1 VKKASICQAFSKYQA
16 FSEYWP
22 FLNTVPFID
31 TGPVLK
37 TRGFIMR
44 IIRASE
50 HKTVPWKNGG
60 GTATN
65 IIASPDG
72 AGFDA
77 FDWRL
82 SGAHVG
88 RDGPFSI
95 FPDVNR
101 TMVILSGEALALHGL
116 APEPIVLTT
125 LSAPF
130 DFPGDVPVSATLPA
144 GPVDDLNIM
153 SHRGKF
159 RHSVRRSRLSI
170 DETIAPKGTLLVYV
184 EAGTVFA
191 TRISG
196 RETLGGGDTL
206 VSTTAVA
213 LSATAGSSVVV
224 INIWPV

>member
-1 VKKASICQAFSKYQA
+1 MILPVIAPVKKASICPACFNYKSA
-16 FSEYWP
+16 
-22 FLNTVPFID
+22 I
-31 TGPVLK
+31 K
-37 TRGFIMR
+37 TRGSIMR

-50 HKTVPWKNGG
+50 HQTVPWKNGG

-65 IIASPDG
+65 IIASPEG

-95 FPDVNR
+95 FPDVDR
-101 TMVILSGEALALHGL
+101 TMLILGGGALALHGL
-116 APEPIVLTT
+116 EPDPVVLTT

-153 SHRGKF
+153 SHRGRF
-159 RHSVRRSRLSI
+159 RHSVRRSRLAI

-184 EAGTVFA
+184 EAGTVFT
-191 TRISG
+191 TRMSG
-196 RETLGGGDTL
+196 RDTLGVGDTL
-206 VSTTAVA
+206 VSTTPIA
-213 LSATAGSSVVV
+213 LSAIEGSIVVV
-224 INIWPV
+224 INIWPL